1 MIKKWGLLFVFL
13 FLAGTVVTSGCVSQ
27 QSTPQTT
34 PVPSGTQTGTGTTVP
49 TIKQP
54 TPVSIPA
61 TGVFVKVSY
70 LGAFNGTYGI
80 DDVTQKVRN
89 SGDRLYSIDNTT
101 GNVSATFY
109 KEDRSLHN
117 LTVEIWKD
125 SKLLTSATNSS
136 AFGRASVIYQ
146 L

>member
-1 MIKKWGLLFVFL
+1 MIKKWGLLFVVL
-13 FLAGTVVTSGCVSQ
+13 FLAGTVVISGCVSQ

-34 PVPSGTQTGTGTTVP
+34 TVPSGTQTGTGTTVP